1 MNEYKNRH
9 GIIIDKRP
17 PVDSEIPT
25 ATSGLATTLASAPL
39 PPASS
44 SDETKIC
51 PDKSPL
57 HLVPPVISSDTAKAT
72 VTSTSNTQKHP
83 EESPASLPSK
93 ASSNNTQKLPEQSKM
108 YAANKSATSE
118 STTAAPSAVP
128 HLVSTEIATSNPD
141 SIDQL
146 PEQPPIEAA
155 LEADAS
161 DFSTAAP
168 SAAPPPATAFS
179 QPSAESAN
187 SGDLQSSTQENP
199 SFDRDNSD
207 FEPERDTSDL
217 EQENDQGDG
226 YADA

>member
-1 MNEYKNRH
+1 MNEYKKRH

-39 PPASS
+39 LPASS
-44 SDETKIC
+44 SDETQIR

-72 VTSTSNTQKHP
+72 VTSPVILKNSLIP
-83 EESPASLPSK
+83 EESPALLPSK
-93 ASSNNTQKLPEQSKM
+93 TSSNNTQKLPEQSKM

-118 STTAAPSAVP
+118 STTASPSAVP
-128 HLVSTEIATSNPD
+128 PLVSTEIAESNPD

-155 LEADAS
+155 LEAAAS

-179 QPSAESAN
+179 
-187 SGDLQSSTQENP
+187 
-199 SFDRDNSD
+199 
-207 FEPERDTSDL
+207 
-217 EQENDQGDG
+217 
-226 YADA
+226 